1 MTNINSLLS
10 ILEYGS
16 TCIRL
21 AIYDKI
27 ALNKNL
33 FFEEKV
39 DFTRIENYSEDQII
53 SDIIKKAEKEL
64 GQHLNEIILMVD
76 NPSIFSLDF
85 CIQKN
90 FEKNIIKK
98 EDIDYLINECKIQVK
113 INNMEKDI
121 LHIIKSNLYFDDKLI
136 SETERLTQTASK
148 VVVETK
154 FILIDKKFFQKI
166 RDLFIKKHISLKSFF
181 CISYI
186 KSLGYIKKLE
196 ITGYNSFIDIGLNK
210 SSLTIFKDSK
220 LLYINNIHI
229 GGDHITKDISKILN
243 INYRTAESKKLKF
256 FKKNLNKGVLNE
268 DELLKKI
275 INSRL
280 EEIIEILF
288 LNCPLVRAQ
297 LINSNLKLFFLGNGS
312 KVLNENLLSFGSE
325 LKFINE
331 MTIIDEKNF
340 DCCNSAVEFNASH
353 MKIQPKKTSIN
364 LENKGFFEKL
374 FEYFSK

>member
-256 FKKNLNKGVLNE
+256 YKKNLNKGVLNE

-280 EEIIEILF
+280 EEII
-288 LNCPLVRAQ
+288 
-297 LINSNLKLFFLGNGS
+297 
-312 KVLNENLLSFGSE
+312 
-325 LKFINE
+325 
-331 MTIIDEKNF
+331 
-340 DCCNSAVEFNASH
+340 
-353 MKIQPKKTSIN
+353 
-364 LENKGFFEKL
+364 
-374 FEYFSK
+374 

>member
-154 FILIDKKFFQKI
+154 FILIDNSSRHPSQIYEAIFEGLI
-166 RDLFIKKHISLKSFF
+166 LFIL
-181 CISYI
+181 
-186 KSLGYIKKLE
+186 
-196 ITGYNSFIDIGLNK
+196 LNF
-210 SSLTIFKDSK
+210 L
-220 LLYINNIHI
+220 
-229 GGDHITKDISKILN
+229 ITKDGKKDGYISSIFLILYSIFRFFIEFTREPDVHIGLVLFN
-243 INYRTAESKKLKF
+243 LSMGQLISVAVFIAGIFLWKSKK
-256 FKKNLNKGVLNE
+256 NV
-268 DELLKKI
+268 
-275 INSRL
+275 
-280 EEIIEILF
+280 
-288 LNCPLVRAQ
+288 
-297 LINSNLKLFFLGNGS
+297 
-312 KVLNENLLSFGSE
+312 
-325 LKFINE
+325 
-331 MTIIDEKNF
+331 
-340 DCCNSAVEFNASH
+340 
-353 MKIQPKKTSIN
+353 
-364 LENKGFFEKL
+364 
-374 FEYFSK
+374 